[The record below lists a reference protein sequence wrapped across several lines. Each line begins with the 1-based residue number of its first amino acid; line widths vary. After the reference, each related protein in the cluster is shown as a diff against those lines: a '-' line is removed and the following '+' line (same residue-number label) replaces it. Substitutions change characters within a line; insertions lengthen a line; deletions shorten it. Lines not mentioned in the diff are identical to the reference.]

1 MQCIYREMCSPGKA
15 LVEDHMEEEGARLYR
30 GQEVK
35 TLEEEHK
42 TIKENRD

>member
-1 MQCIYREMCSPGKA
+1 
-15 LVEDHMEEEGARLYR
+15 VEDHIEEEGARSFG

-42 TIKENRD
+42 TIKEDRS

>member
-1 MQCIYREMCSPGKA
+1 MCSLGEA
-15 LVEDHMEEEGARLYR
+15 SVEDHIEKEGARLYG

-42 TIKENRD
+42 TIEEDRG